1 MEKQMQEV
9 YKSKLMSAHDA
20 VKLVKDGETI
30 IVGVGAGEPP
40 TLLTALSDRRREFN
54 NVSVAQILPLRKY
67 DYFDAE
73 TVDNVKHLAY
83 FINGPSRKLADEGY
97 YDYLPGH
104 FSEIPVMMR
113 RKQIASDVVFAFA
126 SEMDA
131 HGNFAISLGTDYI
144 MEAIKHA
151 RVIILESNPN
161 VPFTYGNCHI
171 NIKNV
176 TAVVESNDEVIS
188 VSLPEISDVQKK
200 IGKFVAD
207 LIPDEATLQI
217 GFGGIPDAVV
227 TQLTSKKNLGI
238 HTEMIGD
245 GILTLIESGAVTCS
259 KKNYYPG
266 KMFATFALGSKKLYS
281 FMDRNPMLEMH
292 PVEFTNDPYLIGKND
307 KFVSINATVQVDFLG
322 QCCSE
327 SFGPVSYSGS
337 GGQVDF
343 VRGASRSEGGLSFIV
358 LPSTAKGDTISRIQP
373 FLTQG
378 SHITTGKN
386 DVGLIVTEYGV
397 ADLRGKTAHDR
408 AKALINIAHPKFRD
422 ELTEEAKKLKF
433 IR

>member
-1 MEKQMQEV
+1 MQEI
-9 YKSKLMSAHDA
+9 YKSKLTNAHDA

-30 IVGVGAGEPP
+30 IVGVGAAEPP

-54 NVSVAQILPLRKY
+54 NVSVAQILPVRNY

-73 TVDNVKHLAY
+73 TVDKVKHLAY
-83 FINGPSRKLADEGY
+83 FINSPSRKLTNEGY
-97 YDYLPGH
+97 YDYLPAH
-104 FSEIPVMMR
+104 FSELPWLIR
-113 RKQIASDVVFAFA
+113 RKQIASEVVFAFT

-131 HGNFAISLGTDYI
+131 HGNFAISLGPDYT

-151 RVIILESNPN
+151 RAVIIETNPN

-171 NIKNV
+171 NIKDV
-176 TAVVESNDEVIS
+176 TAIVESEDPVLEVG
-188 VSLPEISDVQKK
+188 LPEIGDVQQK

-217 GFGGIPDAVV
+217 GFGAIPDAVV
-227 TQLTSKKNLGI
+227 MQLTDKKNLGI

-245 GILTLIESGAVTCS
+245 GILTLVEAGVVNNS
-259 KKNYYPG
+259 KKNYYPN
-266 KMFATFALGSKKLYS
+266 KMFATFALGSKKLYK

-292 PVEFTNDPYLIGKND
+292 PVDFTNDPFLIAQND
-307 KFVSINATVQVDFLG
+307 KLVSINATVQVDFLG

-327 SFGPVSYSGS
+327 SFGPVSYSGP
-337 GGQVDF
+337 GGQMDF
-343 VRGASRSEGGLSFIV
+343 VKGANRSKGGMSFIV

-373 FLTQG
+373 FLTEG
-378 SHITTGKN
+378 SHVTTSKN
-386 DVGLIVTEYGV
+386 DVGMIVTEYGV
-397 ADLRGKTAHDR
+397 ADLRGKTAHER
-408 AKALINIAHPKFRD
+408 AKALIGIAHPKFRD
-422 ELTEEAKKLKF
+422 ELTEEAKKLNF